1 MQPRE
6 THRFHLVTAD
16 GEQLEAEL
24 ARPPGDV
31 RPGAGMVL
39 CHPHPQFGGTMR
51 SLVISALF
59 SALPERG
66 VECLRFNY
74 RGVEGSTGAYGGG
87 TAERLD
93 AEAAV
98 DALAADLPPGAPLV
112 LTGWSFGADVALSVD
127 DPRVAA
133 WFVIALPLRFGGA
146 ARPVASRDPRPKV
159 LVLAGNDE
167 LVDTAA
173 VAGEAGGWAD
183 TDVSVIP
190 GASHFFVGRTA
201 DLVERAG
208 DLVDR
213 LLGAGSGA
221 PGAAAPGSP

>member
-66 VECLRFNY
+66 VECLRFNS
-74 RGVEGSTGAYGGG
+74 RGVEGSSGSYGGG

-98 DALAADLPPGAPLV
+98 DAWRGPAPARAGA
-112 LTGWSFGADVALSVD
+112 TGWSFGADVAV
-127 DPRVAA
+127 V
-133 WFVIALPLRFGGA
+133 
-146 ARPVASRDPRPKV
+146 
-159 LVLAGNDE
+159 
-167 LVDTAA
+167 
-173 VAGEAGGWAD
+173 
-183 TDVSVIP
+183 
-190 GASHFFVGRTA
+190 
-201 DLVERAG
+201 
-208 DLVDR
+208 
-213 LLGAGSGA
+213 
-221 PGAAAPGSP
+221 

>member
-59 SALPERG
+59 SALPDGG
-66 VECLRFNY
+66 VECLRFNS
-74 RGVEGSTGAYGGG
+74 RGVEGSSGSYGGG

-98 DALAADLPPGAPLV
+98 DALAGTCPGARWCYRMV
-112 LTGWSFGADVALSVD
+112 VRSRRGCRLTTQGGGVVRDRAAAALRRGR
-127 DPRVAA
+127 P
-133 WFVIALPLRFGGA
+133 
-146 ARPVASRDPRPKV
+146 PVAPAIRTEGV
-159 LVLAGNDE
+159 VLAGNDNWS
-167 LVDTAA
+167 DTAA
-173 VAGEAGGWAD
+173 VGGEAGGGRHP
-183 TDVSVIP
+183 SVGP
-190 GASHFFVGRTA
+190 PAPALLRRPDGRS
-201 DLVERAG
+201 VERPG
-208 DLVDR
+208 DLVDD
-213 LLGAGSGA
+213 SSA
-221 PGAAAPGSP
+221 PGRARPAGRSGSP